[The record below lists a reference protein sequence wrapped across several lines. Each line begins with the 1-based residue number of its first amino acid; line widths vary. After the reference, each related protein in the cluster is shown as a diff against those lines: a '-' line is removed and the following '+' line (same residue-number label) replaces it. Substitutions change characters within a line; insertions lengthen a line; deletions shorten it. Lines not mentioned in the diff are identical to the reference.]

1 VLAEKVIREYEKKS
15 GDRFYALGLLLK
27 GNALVHS
34 GKAKEAFSY
43 IWQAKKLSDSLF
55 NGRMTSF
62 NSTMEVDYGL
72 YEYFTAMKDFRA
84 AEKYL
89 LLANEK
95 ALTETANEYMIK
107 YLKELTGFYLGHNR
121 LPEAKKYATE
131 YFDLRNKQE
140 EQQNDFKI
148 AAYENEKKS
157 IEQLQNIN
165 ALKQEQAIQQAT
177 LSKRNTIL
185 VISLVGL
192 LLIALSMI
200 FLYRQLLLNK
210 RTVKRLKSTQT
221 QLIHSEKMASLG
233 ELTAGIAHEIQNP
246 LNFVNN
252 FSEVSVE
259 LVTEMKDELAKGNKQ
274 EAILISNDLDE
285 NLQKIS
291 EHGKRAASIVK
302 GMLQHSRKSTDKKEP
317 TDINALVDE
326 YVRLSYHGIRS
337 KDKSFNAM
345 INTNFDKTAGIV
357 NVIPQDL
364 GRVLLNLLNNAF
376 YSVNEKKNNLNGTF
390 QPIVSVSTKN
400 TGKGV
405 ELSVK
410 DNGTGIPEKV
420 LSKIYQPFFTTKPTG
435 QGTGLGLSLSY
446 DIITKGHGGEMKVN
460 STEGEY
466 AEFIISLPKSE
477 I

>member
-1 VLAEKVIREYEKKS
+1 
-15 GDRFYALGLLLK
+15 
-27 GNALVHS
+27 
-34 GKAKEAFSY
+34 
-43 IWQAKKLSDSLF
+43 
-55 NGRMTSF
+55 
-62 NSTMEVDYGL
+62 
-72 YEYFTAMKDFRA
+72 
-84 AEKYL
+84 
-89 LLANEK
+89 
-95 ALTETANEYMIK
+95 
-107 YLKELTGFYLGHNR
+107 
-121 LPEAKKYATE
+121 
-131 YFDLRNKQE
+131 
-140 EQQNDFKI
+140 
-148 AAYENEKKS
+148 
-157 IEQLQNIN
+157 
-165 ALKQEQAIQQAT
+165 
-177 LSKRNTIL
+177 
-185 VISLVGL
+185 
-192 LLIALSMI
+192 
-200 FLYRQLLLNK
+200 
-210 RTVKRLKSTQT
+210 
-221 QLIHSEKMASLG
+221 MASLG